1 LDELYS
7 SDSLRGNFFQCHVFA
22 IKTTLIDYMRVRII
36 SQDNFIIIML
46 LKILFITRPSVA
58 SVPVYDDDSA
68 RDKRK
73 VQRVTSPEKWEI
85 KQVGQLFYYSVR

>member
-1 LDELYS
+1 MPPKISNYDNIPFKIPE
-7 SDSLRGNFFQCHVFA
+7 Q
-22 IKTTLIDYMRVRII
+22 I
-36 SQDNFIIIML
+36 SQSRYICY
-46 LKILFITRPSVA
+46 RPSGA

-85 KQVGQLFYYSVR
+85 KQVSQCIFSMYIMIKCCLTFGGLFKNRIAL